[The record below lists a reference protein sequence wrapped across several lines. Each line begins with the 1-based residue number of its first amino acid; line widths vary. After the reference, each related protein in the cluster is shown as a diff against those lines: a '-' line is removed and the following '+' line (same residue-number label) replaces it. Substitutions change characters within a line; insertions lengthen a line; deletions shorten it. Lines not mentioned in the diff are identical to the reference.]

1 MVMRQDIHSRNL
13 VVIMKV
19 NYDALMMEEIKKL
32 NGKKKILMHSCC
44 GPCSTAC
51 IERLKEYFDITVV
64 YYNPNIEPLDEYIK
78 RKNEQIRAL
87 NLLGIKYMDCDY
99 DNETYKKIADPL
111 KDEPEGGKRCTA
123 CFALRLKKTATLA
136 RDNDFDYF
144 TTTLTV
150 SPHKN
155 SELIN
160 KLGIEIGENV
170 GVKFLVADFKKREGY
185 KRSIE
190 LSKEFNLY
198 RQNYCGCSY
207 SKQISE
213 EE

>member
-1 MVMRQDIHSRNL
+1 
-13 VVIMKV
+13 MKI
-19 NYDALMMEEIKKL
+19 NYDALMMEEISKL
-32 NGKKKILMHSCC
+32 DGKKKILMHSCC

-51 IERLKEYFDITVV
+51 IERLKDYFDITVL
-64 YYNPNIEPLDEYIK
+64 YYNPNIEPINEYNK
-78 RKNEQIRAL
+78 RKETQKSVLKKL
-87 NLLGIKYMDCDY
+87 NIKYIDCDY
-99 DNETYKKIADPL
+99 DNETFRLLTKEL
-111 KDEPEGGKRCTA
+111 KDEPEGGKRCTV
-123 CFALRLKKTATLA
+123 CFSLRLKGTAKRA
-136 RDNDFDYF
+136 KENGFDYF

-160 KLGIEIGENV
+160 KLGIEIGEKV

-190 LSKEFNLY
+190 LSKEFDLY
-198 RQNYCGCSY
+198 RQNYCGCLY
-207 SKQISE
+207 SKSDNE

>member
-1 MVMRQDIHSRNL
+1 
-13 VVIMKV
+13 MKI
-19 NYDALMMEEIKKL
+19 NYDALMMEEVRKL
-32 NGKKKILMHSCC
+32 DGKRTLLMHSCC

-51 IERLKEYFDITVV
+51 IERLKDYFDITVL
-64 YYNPNIEPLDEYIK
+64 YYNPNIEPLEEYNK
-78 RKNEQIRAL
+78 RKETQKSVLRRL
-87 NLLGIKYMDCDY
+87 NIKYMDSDY
-99 DNETYKKIADPL
+99 DNETFRLLTKEL
-111 KDEPEGGKRCTA
+111 KDELEGGKRCTV
-123 CFALRLKKTATLA
+123 CFSLRLKETAKRA
-136 RDNDFDYF
+136 KENSFDYF

-160 KLGIEIGENV
+160 KLGIEIGERV

-190 LSKEFNLY
+190 LSKEFDLY
-198 RQNYCGCSY
+198 RQNYCGCLY
-207 SKQISE
+207 SKSDNE

>member
-1 MVMRQDIHSRNL
+1 
-13 VVIMKV
+13 MKI
-19 NYDALMMEEIKKL
+19 NYDALMMEEVRKL
-32 NGKKKILMHSCC
+32 DGKRTLLMHSCC

-51 IERLKEYFDITVV
+51 IERLKDYFDITVL
-64 YYNPNIEPLDEYIK
+64 YYNPNIEPLEEYNK
-78 RKNEQIRAL
+78 RKDTQKSVLRRL
-87 NLLGIKYMDCDY
+87 NIKYMDSDY
-99 DNETYKKIADPL
+99 DNETFRLLTKEL
-111 KDEPEGGKRCTA
+111 KDELEGGKRCTV
-123 CFALRLKKTATLA
+123 CFSLRLKETAKRA
-136 RDNDFDYF
+136 KENSFDYF

-160 KLGIEIGENV
+160 KLGIEIGEYV

-190 LSKEFNLY
+190 LSKEFDLY
-198 RQNYCGCSY
+198 RQNYCGCLY
-207 SKQISE
+207 SKSDNE

>member
-1 MVMRQDIHSRNL
+1 
-13 VVIMKV
+13 MKI
-19 NYDALMMEEIKKL
+19 NYDALMMEEIRKL
-32 NGKKKILMHSCC
+32 DGKRTLLMHSCC

-51 IERLKEYFDITVV
+51 IERLKDYFDITVL
-64 YYNPNIEPLDEYIK
+64 YYNPNIEPLEEYNK
-78 RKNEQIRAL
+78 RKETQKIVLRRL
-87 NLLGIKYMDCDY
+87 NIKYMDSDY
-99 DNETYKKIADPL
+99 DNETFRQLTKEL
-111 KDEPEGGKRCTA
+111 KDEPEGGKRCIV
-123 CFALRLKKTATLA
+123 CFGLRLKETAKRA
-136 RDNDFDYF
+136 KENSFDYF

-160 KLGIEIGENV
+160 KLGIEIGEHV

-190 LSKEFNLY
+190 LSKEFDLY
-198 RQNYCGCSY
+198 RQNYCGCLY
-207 SKQISE
+207 SKSDNE

>member
-1 MVMRQDIHSRNL
+1 
-13 VVIMKV
+13 MKI
-19 NYDALMMEEIKKL
+19 NYDALMMEEVRKL
-32 NGKKKILMHSCC
+32 DGKRTLLMHSCC

-51 IERLKEYFDITVV
+51 IERLKDYFDITVL
-64 YYNPNIEPLDEYIK
+64 YYNPNIEPLEEYNK
-78 RKNEQIRAL
+78 RKETQKSVLRRL
-87 NLLGIKYMDCDY
+87 NIKYMDSDY
-99 DNETYKKIADPL
+99 DNETFRLLTKEL
-111 KDEPEGGKRCTA
+111 KDEPEGGKRCTV
-123 CFALRLKKTATLA
+123 CFSLRLKETAKRA
-136 RDNDFDYF
+136 KENDFDYF

-160 KLGIEIGENV
+160 KLGIEIGEYV

-190 LSKEFNLY
+190 LSKEFDLY
-198 RQNYCGCSY
+198 RQNYCGCLY
-207 SKQISE
+207 SKNDNE

>member
-1 MVMRQDIHSRNL
+1 
-13 VVIMKV
+13 MKI
-19 NYDALMMEEIKKL
+19 NYDALMMEEVRKL
-32 NGKKKILMHSCC
+32 DGKRTLLMHSCC

-51 IERLKEYFDITVV
+51 IERLKDYFDITVL
-64 YYNPNIEPLDEYIK
+64 YYNPNIEPLEEYNK
-78 RKNEQIRAL
+78 RKETQKSVLRRL
-87 NLLGIKYMDCDY
+87 NIKYMDSDY
-99 DNETYKKIADPL
+99 DNETFRQLTKEL
-111 KDEPEGGKRCTA
+111 KDEPEGGKRCIV
-123 CFALRLKKTATLA
+123 CFSLRLKETAKRA
-136 RDNDFDYF
+136 KENSFDYF

-160 KLGIEIGENV
+160 KLGIEIGERV

-190 LSKEFNLY
+190 LSKEFDLY
-198 RQNYCGCSY
+198 RQNYCGCLY
-207 SKQISE
+207 SKSDNE

>member
-1 MVMRQDIHSRNL
+1 
-13 VVIMKV
+13 MKI
-19 NYDALMMEEIKKL
+19 NYDALMMEEVRKL
-32 NGKKKILMHSCC
+32 DGKRTLLMHSCC

-51 IERLKEYFDITVV
+51 IERLKDYFDITVL
-64 YYNPNIEPLDEYIK
+64 YYNPNIEPLEEYNK
-78 RKNEQIRAL
+78 RKETQKSVLRRL
-87 NLLGIKYMDCDY
+87 NIKYMDSDY
-99 DNETYKKIADPL
+99 DNETFRLLTKEL
-111 KDEPEGGKRCTA
+111 KDELEGGKRCTV
-123 CFALRLKKTATLA
+123 CFSLRLKETAKRA
-136 RDNDFDYF
+136 KENSFDYF

-160 KLGIEIGENV
+160 KLGIEIGEYV

-190 LSKEFNLY
+190 LSKEFDLY
-198 RQNYCGCSY
+198 RQNYCGCLY
-207 SKQISE
+207 SKSDNE

>member
-1 MVMRQDIHSRNL
+1 
-13 VVIMKV
+13 MKI
-19 NYDALMMEEIKKL
+19 NYDALMMEEIRKL
-32 NGKKKILMHSCC
+32 DGKRTLLMHSCC

-51 IERLKEYFDITVV
+51 IERLKDYFDITVL
-64 YYNPNIEPLDEYIK
+64 YYNPNIEPLEEYNK
-78 RKNEQIRAL
+78 RKETQKSVLRRL
-87 NLLGIKYMDCDY
+87 NIKYMDSDY
-99 DNETYKKIADPL
+99 DNETFRQLTKEL
-111 KDEPEGGKRCTA
+111 KDEPEGGKRCIV
-123 CFALRLKKTATLA
+123 CFGLRLKETAKRA
-136 RDNDFDYF
+136 KENSFDYF

-160 KLGIEIGENV
+160 KLGIEIGEHV

-190 LSKEFNLY
+190 LSKEFDLY
-198 RQNYCGCSY
+198 RQNYCGCLY
-207 SKQISE
+207 SKSDNE

>member
-1 MVMRQDIHSRNL
+1 
-13 VVIMKV
+13 MKI
-19 NYDALMMEEIKKL
+19 NYDALMMEEVRKL
-32 NGKKKILMHSCC
+32 DCKRTLLMHSCC

-51 IERLKEYFDITVV
+51 IERLKDYFDITVL
-64 YYNPNIEPLDEYIK
+64 YYNPNIEPLEEYNK
-78 RKNEQIRAL
+78 RKETQKSVLRRL
-87 NLLGIKYMDCDY
+87 NIKYMDSDY
-99 DNETYKKIADPL
+99 DNETFRLLTKEL
-111 KDEPEGGKRCTA
+111 KDELEGGKRCTV
-123 CFALRLKKTATLA
+123 CFSLRLKETAKRA
-136 RDNDFDYF
+136 KENSFDYF

-160 KLGIEIGENV
+160 KLGIEIGERV

-190 LSKEFNLY
+190 LSKEFDLY
-198 RQNYCGCSY
+198 RQNYCGCLY
-207 SKQISE
+207 SKSDNE

>member
-1 MVMRQDIHSRNL
+1 
-13 VVIMKV
+13 MKI
-19 NYDALMMEEIKKL
+19 NYDALMMEEVRKL
-32 NGKKKILMHSCC
+32 DGKRTLLMHSCC

-51 IERLKEYFDITVV
+51 IERLKDYFDITVL
-64 YYNPNIEPLDEYIK
+64 YYNPNIEPLEEYNK
-78 RKNEQIRAL
+78 RKETQKSVLRRL
-87 NLLGIKYMDCDY
+87 NIKYMDSDY
-99 DNETYKKIADPL
+99 DNETFRLLTKEL
-111 KDEPEGGKRCTA
+111 KDELEGGKRCTV
-123 CFALRLKKTATLA
+123 CFSLRLKETAKRA
-136 RDNDFDYF
+136 KENDFDYF

-160 KLGIEIGENV
+160 KLGIEIGEYV

-190 LSKEFNLY
+190 LSKEFDLY
-198 RQNYCGCSY
+198 RQNYCGCLY
-207 SKQISE
+207 SKSDNE